1 MILTTWERIVL
12 NNVVAEQKGGM
23 AVIRLCMQLFDKLE
37 FKEAEKAE
45 IELLANAA
53 GLQWR
58 ETGRQWDVD
67 LSATQIATLKT
78 WLEAREWAAFEARL
92 VVALCGKFGIN
103 E

>member
-23 AVIRLCMQLFDKLE
+23 TIIRQCMQLLDKLE
-37 FKEAEKAE
+37 FSEAEKAE
-45 IELLANAA
+45 IELLATGG
-53 GLQWR
+53 GLQWH
-58 ETGRQWDVD
+58 ETGKHWDID
-67 LSATQIATLKT
+67 LTATQIATLKT

-92 VVALCGKFGIN
+92 VIALCAKFGIN

>member
-1 MILTTWERIVL
+1 MILTTWERAVL

-45 IELLANAA
+45 INIEATEKKVEWHA
-53 GLQWR
+53 
-58 ETGRQWDVD
+58 TGKQWDID
-67 LSATQIATLKT
+67 LSAAQIATLKG

-92 VVALCGKFGIN
+92 VIALCAKFGID